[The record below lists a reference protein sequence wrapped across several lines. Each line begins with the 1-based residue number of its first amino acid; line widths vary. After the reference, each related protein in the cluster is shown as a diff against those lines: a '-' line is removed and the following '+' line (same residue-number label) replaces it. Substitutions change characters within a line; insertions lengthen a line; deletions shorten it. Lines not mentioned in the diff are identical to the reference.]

1 MLKLFTRSQKG
12 QSLAFFV
19 LLLPLLLIMPILL
32 LELGHVY
39 IYQSELQQAADAAA
53 LAGANNAD
61 DDELKEIVAK
71 NANRTPF
78 APTFK
83 RKEKVEDNFYVVV
96 LEEGIEPIF
105 VKVFGEKVFVTITA
119 SAAAS
124 ITDKK
129 LVPFE

>member
-39 IYQSELQQAADAAA
+39 IYQSELRHAADAAA
-53 LAGANNAD
+53 LAGASGAD
-61 DDELKEIVAK
+61 EGKLDTIRIN

-78 APTFK
+78 APTFT
-83 RKEKVEDNFYVVV
+83 RREKVGDNFYVILKEDVK
-96 LEEGIEPIF
+96 PIF
-105 VKVFGEKVFVTITA
+105 VKIFGEKVFVTITA